1 MLTQYTA
8 AALASENKALCFPA
22 SADSIPTSA
31 NVEDH
36 VSNGTNSGRQ
46 ARRVLRNLEQI
57 LGIELM
63 AAAQAIDFRK
73 QVLGDDVHLGK
84 GTAPIYELIREHI
97 PFLPTDAMMAPH
109 MNKAAELVASGAVRR
124 AAMTALDL
132 QIFH

>member
-1 MLTQYTA
+1 MLS
-8 AALASENKALCFPA
+8 ALASENKALCFPA

-36 VSNGTNSGRQ
+36 VSNGPISGRQ

-73 QVLGDDVHLGK
+73 QELGEDVRLGK
-84 GTAPIYELIREHI
+84 GTAPVYELIREHI
-97 PFLPTDAMMAPH
+97 PFIPEDAMMAPH
-109 MNKAAELVASGAVRR
+109 MAVAADLVASGAVRR
-124 AAMTALDL
+124 AAMSALGL
-132 QIFH
+132 QRSS